1 MKKNVPNVFRKFR
14 NIRASID
21 CTEFRCQVPR
31 DYAQQGNCYSS
42 YKHHTT
48 MKCLIAVTPNGAACF
63 ISDLYEGNIDYMKVT
78 LMTLVCS
85 MIAVFLRMSIL
96 LMPLVDRGFNVQDQL
111 LAHQAT
117 VFIPPFLGSKR
128 QYFTKEEQILTQR
141 IAKARIHVERFNE
154 RLKKF
159 NLLNQV
165 IPLKLAPI
173 ASQLVYV
180 SCCLVNFQTSL
191 CK

>member
-1 MKKNVPNVFRKFR
+1 MFPQRCAMKKNLPNVFRKFK
-14 NIRASID
+14 NIQACID
-21 CTEFRCQVPR
+21 CTEFLCQVPR
-31 DYAQQGNCYSS
+31 DYAQQGNCYSL

-63 ISDLYEGNIDYMKVT
+63 ISDLYEGNIDDVS
-78 LMTLVCS
+78 LFNDCG
-85 MIAVFLRMSIL
+85 FLAHVNPVDAFS
-96 LMPLVDRGFNVQDQL
+96 VDRGFNVQDQL

-128 QYFTKEEQILTQR
+128 
-141 IAKARIHVERFNE
+141 IARARIHVERFNE

-173 ASQLVYV
+173 ASLLVYV
-180 SCCLVNFQTSL
+180 SCCLVNFQKSL

>member
-1 MKKNVPNVFRKFR
+1 MK
-14 NIRASID
+14 
-21 CTEFRCQVPR
+21 
-31 DYAQQGNCYSS
+31 
-42 YKHHTT
+42 
-48 MKCLIAVTPNGAACF
+48 LF
-63 ISDLYEGNIDYMKVT
+63 ISDRISITGDIDDVS
-78 LMTLVCS
+78 LFNDCG
-85 MIAVFLRMSIL
+85 FLAHVNPVDAFL
-96 LMPLVDRGFNVQDQL
+96 ADRGFNVQDQL

-117 VFIPPFLGSKR
+117 VFIPFFLGSKR

-180 SCCLVNFQTSL
+180 SCCLVNFQKSL